1 MKVNMPIRIYT
12 DSDRHTYF
20 YLKNSLISYA
30 MASDNLL

>member
-1 MKVNMPIRIYT
+1 MKENMPIRINN

-20 YLKNSLISYA
+20 YLSNRLISYA